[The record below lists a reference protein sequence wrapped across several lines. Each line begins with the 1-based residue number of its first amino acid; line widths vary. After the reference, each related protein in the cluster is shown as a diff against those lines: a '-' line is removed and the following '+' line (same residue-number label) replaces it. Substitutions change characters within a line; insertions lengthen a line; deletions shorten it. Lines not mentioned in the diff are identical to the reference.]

1 MRKREP
7 WGSRFLRSVAIL
19 RGLGY
24 TDADI
29 KRYKRKLEKPR
40 QTGGI
45 PVFYGGVP
53 MTYLRMHHVTKRF
66 GKLTAVK
73 DVSLEIL
80 PGTIHAVVG
89 ENGAGKSTLMKCL
102 YGMHPPERGSFY
114 LGDRQLV
121 IRSPR
126 DAMKYGIG
134 MVHQHFMLV
143 PSATVA
149 QNVVLG
155 DEPRKGSRF
164 DGKRASREVL
174 KLSRTFGLE
183 VEPDMPVYA
192 LPVGLQQRV
201 EILKLLYRKASILIF
216 DEPTAVLSPGEV
228 ESLFGIIRGFRKEG
242 KTVIFIAHNLEEV
255 LALSDTISVM
265 RQGELVDTVP
275 RNAVSSGDLA
285 RMMVGREI
293 ALPVLEDVSRTK
305 GKTLLS
311 LKNLW
316 VRNDRGGWAVRD
328 LSLDLS
334 EGEIFGVA
342 GVTGNGQS
350 ELEEA
355 LWGLRPVEKGSLLLE
370 EQPLDSPK
378 PRERREKGMAYIP
391 EDRLKTGLAPLGD
404 LEDNLLMGYQY
415 QPRFCRK
422 GFLKNA
428 SKRRFAGE
436 VLERYGVAAA
446 SPRIQGGTLSG
457 GNMQRLVMGRELE
470 HDPKVLLVSQPTR
483 GVDIGGIS
491 AIHDHLLRLRSQG
504 RSILLI
510 SSSLEEILALSD
522 RVAVMVKG
530 RFVSVLSRE
539 DVSKEKIG
547 ALMLQ
552 GGAEEEMKEKGGEPH
567 EPLR

>member
-1 MRKREP
+1 
-7 WGSRFLRSVAIL
+7 
-19 RGLGY
+19 
-24 TDADI
+24 
-29 KRYKRKLEKPR
+29 
-40 QTGGI
+40 
-45 PVFYGGVP
+45 
-53 MTYLRMHHVTKRF
+53 MTYLRMDHVTKRF
-66 GKLTAVK
+66 GKLVAVR
-73 DVSLEIL
+73 DVSLEIA

-102 YGMHPPERGSFY
+102 YGMHPPEKGAFF
-114 LGDRQLV
+114 LGDRQLL

-155 DEPRKGSRF
+155 DEPRRGWRF
-164 DGKRASREVL
+164 DGSRASREVL
-174 KLSRTFGLE
+174 ELSRKFGLE
-183 VEPDMPVYA
+183 AEPDMPVHA

-228 ESLFGIIRGFRKEG
+228 DSLFDILREFRKEE

-255 LALSDTISVM
+255 LAISDTISVM
-265 RQGELVDTVP
+265 RRGELIDTLP
-275 RNAVSSGDLA
+275 RREVTPKELA
-285 RMMVGREI
+285 RMMVGREV
-293 ALPVLEDVSRTK
+293 ALPVLEGASEKK

-316 VRNDRGGWAVRD
+316 IRNDRGGWAVQD
-328 LSLDLS
+328 LSLDLA
-334 EGEIFGVA
+334 EGEILGIA

-355 LWGLRPVEKGSLLLE
+355 LWGLRSIEKGSLLLE
-370 EQPLDSPK
+370 DELLESPN
-378 PRERREKGMAYIP
+378 PRERRERGMAYIP

-415 QPRFCRK
+415 KPRFSRK
-422 GFLKNA
+422 GFLRKS
-428 SKRRFAGE
+428 SKRGFAEE
-436 VLERYGVAAA
+436 VLGKYGVAAA
-446 SPRIQGGTLSG
+446 SSRVQSGTLSG

-470 HDPKVLLVSQPTR
+470 QDPRVLLVSQPTR
-483 GVDIGGIS
+483 GVDVGGIS
-491 AIHDHLLRLRSQG
+491 AIHDHVLRLRREG
-504 RSILLI
+504 RGILLI

-530 RFVSVLSRE
+530 RFVSMLSRE
-539 DVSKEKIG
+539 EISKDRIG

-552 GGAEEEMKEKGGEPH
+552 GKTEAPEGGESH
-567 EPLR
+567 ALSR